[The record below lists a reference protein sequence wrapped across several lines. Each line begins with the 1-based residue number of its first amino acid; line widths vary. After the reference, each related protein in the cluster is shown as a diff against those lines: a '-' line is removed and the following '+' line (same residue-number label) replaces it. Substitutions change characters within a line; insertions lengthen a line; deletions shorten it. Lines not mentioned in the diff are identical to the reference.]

1 MMLDGKNRI
10 GFQISAEGNQTFKV
24 FSPVKGELLPQLF
37 YSSTREELFNAISK
51 AKQAQRVYRTKSNE
65 EKAAFLRAIADEIDN
80 RAEGIINT
88 AALESGLTRGRL
100 TGECMRTTNQLKL
113 FAQVVEEGSWVE
125 ATIDPSDPNR
135 AETPKPDIRKMLVP
149 LGLVGVFTAS
159 NFPLAFSTAGGDT
172 ASALASGNAVI
183 VKAHPYHAGTNEL
196 VANAIVEAAQK
207 TGMPDGIFSSLN
219 AVDFSIGRAL
229 VTHPDIN
236 AISFT
241 GSFKGGKA
249 LHDLAQTRKDLIPV
263 FTEMGSINP
272 VVILPEQLEK
282 LPSELAQTLA
292 SSIVLGS
299 GQFCTNPGFMVVMK
313 GKGLDE
319 LKSKLKESI
328 EACIPQLMLHPNIRI
343 AYGEGLDKFNA
354 FANFKTLA
362 IAKAEPK
369 ENESGAAV
377 GYIAAKD
384 FILKPALAEEVFGP
398 FSLLVECD
406 DRNEVLEVLGVL
418 KGQLTTTVMGT
429 DNDVKTYQDIVDRLR
444 DICGRVIFNGVPT
457 GVEVGYAMH
466 HGGPYP
472 ATTDARFTSVGV
484 DAVRRFARPVA
495 FQDAPDE
502 YLPVELKNR
511 NERNIWRKINGQLS
525 RESVT

>member
-1 MMLDGKNRI
+1 MLDGKNRI
-10 GFQISAEGNQTFKV
+10 GFQASAEGDQTFKV
-24 FSPVKGELLPQLF
+24 FSPVKGDLLPQLF
-37 YSSTREELFNAISK
+37 YAATAEELNKAVRK

-65 EKAAFLRAIADEIDN
+65 EKASFLRAIADEIDN

-125 ATIDPSDPNR
+125 ATIDPADPKR
-135 AETPKPDIRKMLVP
+135 AAPKPDIRKMLVP
-149 LGLVGVFTAS
+149 LGIVGVFTAS

-196 VANAIVEAAQK
+196 VANAILEAAKK

-219 AVDFSIGRAL
+219 AVDFSIGQAL

-241 GSFKGGKA
+241 GSFRGGRA
-249 LHDLAQTRKDLIPV
+249 LYDLAQTRKDLIPV

-282 LPSELAQTLA
+282 KPLELAQTLA

-319 LKSKLKESI
+319 LKLKLKESI
-328 EACIPQLMLHPNIRI
+328 EACIPQLMLHPNIRV

-362 IAKAEPK
+362 TAKTEPK
-369 ENESGAAV
+369 ENESGAAI
-377 GYIAAKD
+377 GYMAAKD

-406 DRNEVLEVLGVL
+406 DEDEVLEVLESL

-444 DICGRVIFNGVPT
+444 DIGGRLIFNGVPT

-472 ATTDARFTSVGV
+472 ATTDGRFTSVGV
-484 DAVRRFARPVA
+484 DAVKRFARPVA

-502 YLPVELKNR
+502 YLPPELKNR
-511 NERNIWRKINGQLS
+511 NERNIWRKIDGQLS
-525 RESVT
+525 RESIT

>member
-1 MMLDGKNRI
+1 MLDGKNRI
-10 GFQISAEGNQTFKV
+10 GFQASAEGDQTFKV
-24 FSPVKGELLPQLF
+24 FSPVKGDLLPQLF
-37 YSSTREELFNAISK
+37 YSATAEELNKAVSK
-51 AKQAQRVYRTKSNE
+51 AKQAQRIYRTKSGE
-65 EKAAFLRAIADEIDN
+65 EKAAFLRAIAEEIDN
-80 RAEGIINT
+80 RAEEIIDT
-88 AALESGLTRGRL
+88 AGLESGLTKGRL
-100 TGECMRTTNQLKL
+100 TGECSRTTNQLKL
-113 FAQVVEEGSWVE
+113 FAQVLDEGSWVE
-125 ATIDPSDPNR
+125 ATIDSADPKR
-135 AETPKPDIRKMLVP
+135 SAPKPDIRKMLVP
-149 LGLVGVFTAS
+149 LGIVGVFTAS

-196 VANAIVEAAQK
+196 VANAIWEAAKK

-219 AVDFSIGRAL
+219 AVDFSIGQAL

-241 GSFKGGKA
+241 GSFRGGRA
-249 LHDLAQTRKDLIPV
+249 LYDLAQTRKDLIPV

-272 VVILPEQLEK
+272 VVILPDQLEK
-282 LPSELAQTLA
+282 KPSELARTLA

-319 LKSKLKESI
+319 LKSTLKESI
-328 EACIPQLMLHPNIRI
+328 EACVPQLMLHPNIRV
-343 AYGEGLDKFNA
+343 AYGEGLNKFKA
-354 FANFKTLA
+354 FANFKTMA

-369 ENESGAAV
+369 ENESGAAI
-377 GYIAAKD
+377 GYMAAKD

-444 DICGRVIFNGVPT
+444 DICGRLIFNGVPT

-472 ATTDARFTSVGV
+472 ATTDGRFTSVGV
-484 DAVRRFARPVA
+484 DAVKRFARPVA
-495 FQDAPDE
+495 FQDAPDG

-511 NERNIWRKINGQLS
+511 NERNIWRKVNGQLS